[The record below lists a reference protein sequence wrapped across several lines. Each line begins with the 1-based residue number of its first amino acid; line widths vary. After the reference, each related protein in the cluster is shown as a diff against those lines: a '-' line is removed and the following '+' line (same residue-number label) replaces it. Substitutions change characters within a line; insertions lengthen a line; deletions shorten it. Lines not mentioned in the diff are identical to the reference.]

1 MTITNKYYSLSILN
15 SKDEQIPCSNGSF
28 KLSHGTE
35 YKVML
40 TNSHSSCKANAKVY
54 IDGKRVGYFRLES
67 KSVSVIERPDC
78 AQKARKLTFFAV
90 NSEEGRAGG
99 LTMSPPELGKIKV
112 EIQKE
117 CDPRIYDEV
126 DCWDCVDS
134 PECDSIGGTA
144 LGRESN
150 QKFYTA
156 SSIELEPDV
165 YILEARMFV
174 NCESPAIV
182 PL

>member
-15 SKDEQIPCSNGSF
+15 SKDEQIPYSNGSF

-99 LTMSPPELGKIKV
+99 LTMSPELGKIKV

-117 CDPRIYDEV
+117 CDPSNLPHRKS
-126 DCWDCVDS
+126 WDRVDS
-134 PECDSIGGTA
+134 IECDSIGGTA
-144 LGRESN
+144 LGRESS

-156 SSIELEPDV
+156 SPIELEPDV

-174 NCESPAIV
+174 NGESPAIV